1 MVRSIYK
8 PEELVCGE
16 IKLLLKKEEMNK
28 NPKLNFGEER
38 DTGVNSGRFSNKTFY
53 ISEMRI
59 LLIFLGLQ

>member
-1 MVRSIYK
+1 MVRNIYK

-38 DTGVNSGRFSNKTFY
+38 DTSVNSERFSNKTFY
-53 ISEMRI
+53 ISEM
-59 LLIFLGLQ
+59 